1 MIATAIAFGAGAL
14 VGTAG
19 IYAGYKLGFD
29 NGYKVGTADAKSS
42 MDSLGI
48 LTRLASS
55 FGSGFDPFKK
65 TDQDPAEEE
74 TPE

>member
-19 IYAGYKLGFD
+19 IYAGYKLGFEH
-29 NGYKVGTADAKSS
+29 GYKQGSSEAHSS
-42 MDSLGI
+42 MDSLGV
-48 LTRLASS
+48 LTNLAAAL
-55 FGSGFDPFKK
+55 GSGFNPFQKPEQ
-65 TDQDPAEEE
+65 TPVSEE